1 VPRLT
6 GFENHQGMTWRG
18 PEVKPL
24 ATVLTGV
31 GNGDGTEGAYSG
43 RVVGTYLHG
52 PALVRNPGLADLLLS
67 WVVGTLPPI
76 DPRQEELVQGL
87 RRERLAAQPATA

>member
-1 VPRLT
+1 
-6 GFENHQGMTWRG
+6 
-18 PEVKPL
+18 
-24 ATVLTGV
+24 
-31 GNGDGTEGAYSG
+31 
-43 RVVGTYLHG
+43 VVGTYLHG

-76 DPRQEELVQGL
+76 DSRQEELVQGL